1 MGGAALYPGTYEE
14 FRWMKDNSTSSRTA
28 VTHNRSSDS
37 AVRQKPQNSVPVR
50 SAKEHKQ
57 EQVATRR
64 HERQLKSL
72 HNRITDL
79 EQRIGDFEEKI
90 RQVEMRMAEPGFYDD
105 KSEAQGTI
113 EQHQQLMWKVGELM
127 NQWEA
132 LEQEA
137 SRRTSSIDEANDT

>member
-1 MGGAALYPGTYEE
+1 M
-14 FRWMKDNSTSSRTA
+14 
-28 VTHNRSSDS
+28 
-37 AVRQKPQNSVPVR
+37 
-50 SAKEHKQ
+50 
-57 EQVATRR
+57 ATRR

-90 RQVEMRMAEPGFYDD
+90 RQVEMRMAEPDFYDD
-105 KSEAQGTI
+105 KSKAQGTI